1 MCGNNFGNLIT
12 FDIKL
17 AEKFVFVAIQGW
29 LQVPEDR
36 FENKETLIPK
46 YIKSIIE
53 CGWVPSVKQVFYE
66 ETN

>member
-46 YIKSIIE
+46 YIKSI
-53 CGWVPSVKQVFYE
+53 
-66 ETN
+66 TD